1 MEVNFEQI
9 LEHSNQNGNY
19 IKSDIARIESQKLNW
34 KESEKKW
41 SVLEVVGHLNKVYD
55 LYFPNFQKAIES
67 APENNGQ
74 DNILQRTLMGR
85 LSIYTQ
91 KPKGQKVRFKMKTFS
106 FFQPSTM
113 EAPLE
118 VIQQFLTKKE
128 QFNDFIKQARLKDLK
143 GIKMP
148 TALGDKM
155 KFYVPEC
162 FEFIL
167 AHEDRHLVQI
177 QNILSKAS

>member
-1 MEVNFEQI
+1 MEVNFEKI
-9 LEHSNQNGNY
+9 LEHSNRNGNY
-19 IKSDIARIESQKLNW
+19 IKIDIASKGPSKLNW

-41 SVLEVVGHLNKVYD
+41 SVLEVIEHLNKVYD
-55 LYFPNFQKAIES
+55 LYFPNFNKAIES
-67 APENNGQ
+67 APENHGQ

-85 LSIYTQ
+85 LSIYSQ

-106 FFQPSTM
+106 FFQPNTSKNS
-113 EAPLE
+113 LE
-118 VIQQFLTKKE
+118 EVESFLDKKE
-128 QFNDFIKQARLKDLK
+128 AFNDFIKRARLKDLK

-148 TALGDKM
+148 TALGEKM
-155 KFYVPEC
+155 KFYIPEC

-177 QNILSKAS
+177 QNILSKMT